1 MIPWGKII
9 PTITIAFLLYGLI
22 SPVELYAG
30 GRYYL
35 TDKDGKIISED
46 PGNAIVTGP
55 TNQTII
61 LNDRGNR
68 KVFEI
73 GWDADVRA
81 VVVKGEK
88 VHLKIHSNGKIEKWT
103 TFENEDQGQ
112 YPIFIKPIVP
122 VVPPP
127 AGR

>member
-1 MIPWGKII
+1 MIPLSKII
-9 PTITIAFLLYGLI
+9 PSITIAFLLYGLI

-46 PGNAIVTGP
+46 PGNAVVTGP

-73 GWDADVRA
+73 GWMR
-81 VVVKGEK
+81 
-88 VHLKIHSNGKIEKWT
+88 T
-103 TFENEDQGQ
+103 
-112 YPIFIKPIVP
+112 
-122 VVPPP
+122 
-127 AGR
+127 